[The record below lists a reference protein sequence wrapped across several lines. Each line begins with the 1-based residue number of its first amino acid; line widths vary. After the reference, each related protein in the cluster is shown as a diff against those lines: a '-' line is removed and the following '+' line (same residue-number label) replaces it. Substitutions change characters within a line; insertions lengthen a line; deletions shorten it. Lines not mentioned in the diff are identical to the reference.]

1 MASGGM
7 GARSAPHLPHRLIG
21 HLRAATGGSKVLNSE
36 PVTIDI
42 YTNMTVQ
49 QSLSNRLK
57 TYILGIEG
65 GHCYQ
70 WPESLP
76 PTPKNVAKT
85 AKENP
90 QMTIVNGMPV
100 GAALAAIRST
110 YTHTQ

>member
-1 MASGGM
+1 
-7 GARSAPHLPHRLIG
+7 
-21 HLRAATGGSKVLNSE
+21 
-36 PVTIDI
+36 
-42 YTNMTVQ
+42 MTVQ

-76 PTPKNVAKT
+76 PTPKNIKKT
-85 AKENP
+85 LKENP

-110 YTHTQ
+110 YKNKKS

>member
-1 MASGGM
+1 MARGGM
-7 GARSAPHLPHRLIG
+7 GARPAPHLPHRLIG
-21 HLRAATGGSKVLNSE
+21 HLRAAAGGSKVLNSE

-57 TYILGIEG
+57 SHILAIEG

-85 AKENP
+85 LKENP
-90 QMTIVNGMPV
+90 QMTILNGMTA

-110 YTHTQ
+110 YKQS